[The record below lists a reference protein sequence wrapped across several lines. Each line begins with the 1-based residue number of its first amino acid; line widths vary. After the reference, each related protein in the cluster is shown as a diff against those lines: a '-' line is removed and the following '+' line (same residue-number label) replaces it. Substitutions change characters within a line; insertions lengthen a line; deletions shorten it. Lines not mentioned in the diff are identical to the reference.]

1 MMIDAKK
8 DATAEE
14 LFWASLKAELE
25 NFPPGK
31 REHFLYA
38 IRSLFDCYRS
48 EKDQA
53 IVLISEGMA
62 DTQRTSLIAINANE
76 FEVEN
81 LIETLCVFRQIDS
94 IENSRLVN

>member
-38 IRSLFDCYRS
+38 IRSLFDCYKS

-53 IVLISEGMA
+53 IVLIAEGMA
-62 DTQRTSLIAINANE
+62 DQQRTSLIAINANE
-76 FEVEN
+76 SEVKN
-81 LIETLCVFRQIDS
+81 LIDTLCVFRQIDS

>member
-1 MMIDAKK
+1 MIDAKK

-14 LFWASLKAELE
+14 LFWASLKVELA

-38 IRSLFDCYRS
+38 IRSLFDCYKS

-53 IVLISEGMA
+53 IVLIAEGMA
-62 DTQRTSLIAINANE
+62 DQQRTSLIAINANE
-76 FEVEN
+76 SEVKN
-81 LIETLCVFRQIDS
+81 LIDTLCVFRQIDS